1 MIVGLKF
8 ECWKFWKDNWEIVKD
23 FDEHDYTV
31 QSKIVNFTLENM
43 KSIFI
48 NSDNRHKEEKSIIE
62 YFKDFK
68 KDNIKNVI
76 DYAES
81 WNLNWHTGCRN
92 WYAAHDLNRASK
104 FNY

>member
-8 ECWKFWKDNWEIVKD
+8 ECWKFWNDNWETIKD
-23 FDEHDYTV
+23 FDENNYTI
-31 QSKIVNFTLENM
+31 QSEIVNFTLENM
-43 KSIFI
+43 KSTFI
-48 NSDNRHKEEKSIIE
+48 NSDNRHKEEMLIIE

-76 DYAES
+76 DYAHS
-81 WNLNWHTGCRN
+81 WNTNWHTGCRN
-92 WYAAHDLNRASK
+92 WCAAIDLNRASK